1 MSDLR
6 CQKDRCQISDGR
18 WQNCVKIITME
29 DNKFEKL
36 KVWEVAHRMV
46 LEIYKLTKN
55 FPAEE
60 KYSLVD
66 QIKRSSSSIAANIV
80 EGNER
85 KTKKEF
91 IQYLYQAKG
100 SCAETKYH
108 LLLSRDLGYV
118 SIENYQNLADM
129 AIEISKMLSSL
140 INYLKSDI

>member
-1 MSDLR
+1 
-6 CQKDRCQISDGR
+6 
-18 WQNCVKIITME
+18 ME

-36 KVWEVAHRMV
+36 KVWKLAHEMV
-46 LEIYKLTKN
+46 LEIYKSTKN
-55 FPAEE
+55 FPMEE

-91 IQYLYQAKG
+91 VQYLYQAKG

-108 LLLSRDLGYV
+108 LLLSRDLGY
-118 SIENYQNLADM
+118 INPDDYQKLANM
-129 AIEISKMLSSL
+129 TIEISKMLSSL
-140 INYLKSDI
+140 INYLKTEI

>member
-1 MSDLR
+1 
-6 CQKDRCQISDGR
+6 
-18 WQNCVKIITME
+18 ME

-36 KVWEVAHRMV
+36 KVWQLAHKTV

-55 FPAEE
+55 FPIEE
-60 KYSLVD
+60 KYSLTD

-91 IQYLYQAKG
+91 VQYLYQAKG

-108 LLLSRDLGYV
+108 LLLSRDLGYLNV
-118 SIENYQNLADM
+118 ENYQKLVGM
-129 AIEISKMLSSL
+129 TIEISKMLSSL
-140 INYLKSDI
+140 INYLRSDI